1 MKRSTKCTCKDTCL
15 VTIVQR
21 RPGGNNLQLQEVG
34 TDVRCTRRIKPISE
48 LHPEDFS
55 SGVASHRA
63 YIETEF
69 CCVRNLLIHV
79 SPLDVA
85 GDTLRQFTRTSSET
99 DMPPRSLRPVLYF
112 ASPST
117 SFLEIQ

>member
-1 MKRSTKCTCKDTCL
+1 MLLTVDEL
-15 VTIVQR
+15 IAEENHF
-21 RPGGNNLQLQEVG
+21 PLQEG
-34 TDVRCTRRIKPISE
+34 GPDLCGNRRIKRLCEI
-48 LHPEDFS
+48 HTEDFS
-55 SGVASHRA
+55 SGVASHRT

-99 DMPPRSLRPVLYF
+99 DMPPQSLRPVLYF